1 VQDFFHQQY
10 HFNKA
15 IGFFRA
21 ISRVCLYLRDLGPE
35 TSQAEA
41 KAGTRNKPSR
51 GKGQPP
57 YGFISMACL
66 KALPPEKWHTAT
78 VLAPMHRL
86 YSWVNF
92 RPNDETPWTFVRRVQ
107 KRAGWR
113 ISPCLESSWMFRV
126 KLFLEKK
133 WPAKNRGLRSFW
145 LGDEDVWVIWSAM
158 LMFGMKMA
166 SQWSCVAEVSSK
178 TLGFPSFFSH
188 EYYHKSVDLLRTDP
202 RQKSVFVGWYTV
214 SASFFQVRPDW
225 SPKWRSFFP
234 MKGSLKTPKFG
245 SEELGKGLYL
255 PTIGMIM
262 KFIFLKGHDS
272 GMP

>member
-1 VQDFFHQQY
+1 MEHVTFPPASKYCWWTKSCTTKDDNYSIIYRVLQQY
-10 HFNKA
+10 HFKA

-21 ISRVCLYLRDLGPE
+21 ISRVCLYLRDFGPE

-41 KAGTRNKPSR
+41 KAGARNKPSR

-92 RPNDETPWTFVRRVQ
+92 RPNETPWTFVRRQ

-133 WPAKNRGLRSFW
+133 NGRQKIAGFPVFGWGMR
-145 LGDEDVWVIWSAM
+145 
-158 LMFGMKMA
+158 MFG
-166 SQWSCVAEVSSK
+166 
-178 TLGFPSFFSH
+178 
-188 EYYHKSVDLLRTDP
+188 
-202 RQKSVFVGWYTV
+202 
-214 SASFFQVRPDW
+214 
-225 SPKWRSFFP
+225 
-234 MKGSLKTPKFG
+234 
-245 SEELGKGLYL
+245 
-255 PTIGMIM
+255 
-262 KFIFLKGHDS
+262 
-272 GMP
+272 